1 MKENQ
6 ICKWIIGWFVLFG
19 VSKHPRRTVKSH
31 KYRKKLLNYLHMS
44 KKSSIFA
51 ADFERG
57 DPKRS
62 PRSHK
67 IMTYMLDKTQ
77 LQNWIEEYLKGTDY
91 ELITLNVSAG
101 NDILVEVD
109 RLAGVDVDFCA
120 ELNRFLVEKLEGLAV
135 TGYGLPDYS
144 LEVGSVSLTDP
155 FKTKMQ
161 YEKNLGHDVEV
172 LVDGKKLRG
181 QLVSVDE
188 ETFSVDIEEKVA
200 VEGKKRKETQ
210 IVTYTWR
217 YDEPKYVKYDLKF

>member
-1 MKENQ
+1 MQRELIEGTPK
-6 ICKWIIGWFVLFG
+6 G
-19 VSKHPRRTVKSH
+19 VPSRVK
-31 KYRKKLLNYLHMS
+31 LM
-44 KKSSIFA
+44 
-51 ADFERG
+51 
-57 DPKRS
+57 
-62 PRSHK
+62 
-67 IMTYMLDKTQ
+67 DKQQ
-77 LQNWIEEYLKGTDY
+77 LQNWIEEYLQGTDY

-120 ELNRFLVEKLEGLAV
+120 ELNRYLVEKLDAV
-135 TGYGLPDYS
+135 EPDYS

-172 LVDGKKLRG
+172 LVDGKKIRG

-188 ETFSVDIEEKVA
+188 ATFSVDIEEKVA

-210 IVTYTWR
+210 IVTKTWS
-217 YDEPKYVKYDLKF
+217 YDAPKYVKYDLKF